1 MADKEKGAFWEGAED
16 RESHDKQDVASQFL
30 NNIVNPDY
38 DPPKGHE
45 DAYRSGWHSKD
56 RS

>member
-16 RESHDKQDVASQFL
+16 RENHDKQDVASQFL
-30 NNIVNPDY
+30 NNIVNSDY
-38 DPPKGHE
+38 NPPEGHE
-45 DAYRSGWHSKD
+45 DAYRSGWYSKD